1 MIIEHMPLAF
11 LLTNSDGSPMTMM
24 ELFKHGKE
32 IMWPILLV
40 SFVMITVAVERMIFM
55 IRENARRQPDVV
67 NKMLEKVESND
78 IEGALELGNKS
89 QDYVA
94 RILVYAISHK
104 EHSLGNAFTRAAS
117 QEMQRF
123 SQGLP
128 TLDTCITA
136 APLLGL
142 LGTVTGM
149 MGTFAALNSG
159 GGDIGASTGAITGG
173 VAEALIA
180 TMCGIAIAVTG
191 LLPFNI
197 LNARVEE
204 ARHEIEDASN
214 SLEIIINKAGAP
226 YKSVTTPAQ

>member
-1 MIIEHMPLAF
+1 MITASLPLAI
-11 LLTNSDGSPMTMM
+11 LLTNSDGSPMTAM
-24 ELFKHGKE
+24 ELFKHGGP
-32 IMWPILLV
+32 IMWPILIV
-40 SFVMITVAVERMIFM
+40 SFLMITVAVERVIF
-55 IRENARRQPDVV
+55 IVRENGRRQPDVV
-67 NKMLEKVESND
+67 DKMLEKVEAND
-78 IEGALELGNKS
+78 VEGALELGKKS

-104 EHSLGNAFTRAAS
+104 EHSLANAFTRAAN

-123 SQGLP
+123 TLGLP

-159 GGDIGASTGAITGG
+159 SGDIGASTGAITGG

-180 TMCGIAIAVTG
+180 TMCGLFIAITG
-191 LLPFNI
+191 LLPFNYM
-197 LNARVEE
+197 NARVEE
-204 ARHEIEDASN
+204 ARHEVEDASN
-214 SLEIIINKAGAP
+214 SLEIILNKSE
-226 YKSVTTPAQ
+226 KSPSR

>member
-1 MIIEHMPLAF
+1 MITASLPLAI
-11 LLTNSDGSPMTMM
+11 LLTNTDGSPMTAM
-24 ELFKHGKE
+24 ELFKHGGP
-32 IMWPILLV
+32 IMWPILVV
-40 SFVMITVAVERMIFM
+40 SFLLITVAIERVLFI
-55 IRENARRQPDVV
+55 IRENSRRQPELVD
-67 NKMLEKVESND
+67 KMLERVEADD
-78 IEGALELGNKS
+78 INGAVEMGKKS

-94 RILVYAISHK
+94 RILVYALTHR
-104 EHSLGNAFTRAAS
+104 EHSLGNAFTRAAN

-123 SQGLP
+123 GQGLP

-159 GGDIGASTGAITGG
+159 SGDIGSAATKITGG

-180 TMCGIAIAVTG
+180 TMCGLAIAIMG
-191 LLPFNI
+191 LLPFNY
-197 LNARVEE
+197 LNARQEE

-214 SLEIIINKAGAP
+214 SLEIIINKSEGTKAAR
-226 YKSVTTPAQ
+226 

>member
-1 MIIEHMPLAF
+1 MPLAI
-11 LLTNSDGSPMTMM
+11 LLTNSDGSPMTAM
-24 ELFKHGKE
+24 ELFKHGGP
-32 IMWPILLV
+32 IMWPILIV
-40 SFVMITVAVERMIFM
+40 SFILITVAMERVIF
-55 IRENARRQPDVV
+55 IFRENGRRQPEVV
-67 NKMLEKVESND
+67 EKMLEKVEAND
-78 IEGALELGNKS
+78 VNGALELGKKS
-89 QDYVA
+89 EDYVA

-104 EHSLGNAFTRAAS
+104 SHSLGNSFTRAAN

-123 SQGLP
+123 SLGLP

-159 GGDIGASTGAITGG
+159 SGDIGASTGAITGG

-180 TMCGIAIAVTG
+180 TMCGLAIAITG
-191 LLPFNI
+191 LLPFNY
-197 LNARVEE
+197 LNARLDE

-214 SLEIIINKAGAP
+214 SLEIIINKSSSTAAR
-226 YKSVTTPAQ
+226 

>member
-1 MIIEHMPLAF
+1 MPLAI
-11 LLTNSDGSPMTMM
+11 LLTNSDGSPMTPM
-24 ELFKHGKE
+24 ELFKHGGP

-40 SFVMITVAVERMIFM
+40 SFLLFTVAIERVIF
-55 IRENARRQPDVV
+55 IFRENGRRQPELVD
-67 NKMLEKVESND
+67 KMLEKVEAND
-78 IEGALELGNKS
+78 IEGALEMGKKS

-94 RILVYAISHK
+94 RILVYAITHK
-104 EHSLGNAFTRAAS
+104 EHSLGNAFTRAAN

-123 SQGLP
+123 GQGLP

-159 GGDIGASTGAITGG
+159 TGDIGASTGAITGG

-180 TMCGIAIAVTG
+180 TMCGLFIAITG
-191 LLPFNI
+191 LLPFNY
-197 LNARVEE
+197 LNARMEE
-204 ARHEIEDASN
+204 ARHEVEDASN
-214 SLEIIINKAGAP
+214 SLEIIINKSTNSHA
-226 YKSVTTPAQ
+226 S

>member
-1 MIIEHMPLAF
+1 MPLAM
-11 LLTNSDGSPMTMM
+11 LLTNTDGSPMTAM
-24 ELFKHGKE
+24 ELFKHGGP

-40 SFVMITVAVERMIFM
+40 SFLMFTVAIERVIF
-55 IRENARRQPDVV
+55 IFRENSRRQPDLVD
-67 NKMLEKVESND
+67 KMLEKVEAND
-78 IEGALELGNKS
+78 IDGALELGKKS

-94 RILVYAISHK
+94 RILVYAISHR

-123 SQGLP
+123 GQGLP

-159 GGDIGASTGAITGG
+159 TGDIGASTGAITGG

-180 TMCGIAIAVTG
+180 TMCGLCIAVIG
-191 LLPFNI
+191 LLPFNY
-197 LNARVEE
+197 LNARMEE
-204 ARHEIEDASN
+204 ARHEVEDASN
-214 SLEIIINKAGAP
+214 SLEIIINK
-226 YKSVTTPAQ
+226 SVNSHAR